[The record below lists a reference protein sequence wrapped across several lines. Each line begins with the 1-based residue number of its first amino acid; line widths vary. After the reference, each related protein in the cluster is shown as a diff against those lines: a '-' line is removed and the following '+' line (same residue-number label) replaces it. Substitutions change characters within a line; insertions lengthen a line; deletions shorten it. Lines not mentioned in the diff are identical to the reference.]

1 MKLKN
6 KILITTGL
14 GLSALLASCST
25 AEIDSIRQGYS
36 LSNTAQ
42 TYPAVDAKKVV
53 LVYKNAPNA
62 DKLIPCQKYDTIS
75 MVSVLPY
82 NTAGISKSDGT
93 IAKAFKDGGAS
104 VGADAVIN
112 IINSSGLGSNAEGY
126 AIKCNK

>member
-1 MKLKN
+1 MKIKN
-6 KILITTGL
+6 KVIITTGL

-25 AEIDSIRQGYS
+25 AEIDSMKQGYS
-36 LSNTAQ
+36 LSNTTH
-42 TYPAVDAKKVV
+42 TYPTVKADKVV

-62 DKLIPCQKYDTIS
+62 DKLMPCTKYDTIS

-82 NTAGISKSDGT
+82 NAAGLSKSDDS

-112 IINSSGLGSNAEGY
+112 ITNSSGLGSNAEGY
-126 AIKCNK
+126 AIKCTK